1 MSIDRCTKCECLV
14 DTDFDDGAYG
24 EDGKEECLCAYCR
37 DRLWAEQLRDWK
49 LDDPRRGQGCASRPS

>member
-1 MSIDRCTKCECLV
+1 MSVDRCTECQCLV
-14 DTDFDDGAYG
+14 DTDFDDNAYDDG
-24 EDGKEECLCAYCR
+24 ECRCASCR